1 MRFVVLVKASEA
13 SEAGVLPSQALLAAM
28 GAFNEEMVRAGVLV
42 AGEGLQPSS
51 SGSRLRWA
59 HGKPE
64 VTDGPFAPTGELV
77 SGYWL
82 MQVASKAEA
91 VALSSRAPFE
101 DGMNVEIRQVFEAE
115 DFGAAFTPELQEQE
129 ERQRARIAAKER

>member
-1 MRFVVLVKASEA
+1 
-13 SEAGVLPSQALLAAM
+13 
-28 GAFNEEMVRAGVLV
+28 LV

-91 VALSSRAPFE
+91 VALISRAPFE